1 MRAVALLDRPRPI
14 VSFQREAIKKC
25 AKGDSTD
32 HLTFILRGMRALSE
46 ASSLILIS
54 FCCRRYSF
62 WSKNSRALPNSE
74 QSDK

>member
-1 MRAVALLDRPRPI
+1 MRAVALLDRAMLI

-32 HLTFILRGMRALSE
+32 HMNFNLKGMRALSE

-54 FCCRRYSF
+54 FCCRR
-62 WSKNSRALPNSE
+62 
-74 QSDK
+74 

>member
-1 MRAVALLDRPRPI
+1 VRAVALLDRPKLI

-25 AKGDSTD
+25 AKGDFTD

-62 WSKNSRALPNSE
+62 
-74 QSDK
+74 